1 MAAAVQNGSAAADA
15 ELQAV
20 PEMAA
25 ADVLKRLVCGHCM
38 KCPMNSKAE
47 LRRCSGCRDQAFC
60 ARGADGEQT
69 SARCHKDGWKAHKP
83 VCKDTQKQQR
93 EEAARAAAATRAAQ
107 EAAAAV
113 AAVAAAAAAAAAVAA
128 AAERLALEAAAKK
141 AKKEAKAKKERDRK
155 TEQKK
160 RRAMKEKQQQ

>member
-1 MAAAVQNGSAAADA
+1 MAAAVRDGSAAADA

-20 PEMAA
+20 PELAA

-60 ARGADGEQT
+60 ARGADGEKT

-83 VCKDTQKQQR
+83 VCKEAQRQQQAR
-93 EEAARAAAATRAAQ
+93 SKAAKAAKAAKEVTSKVAS
-107 EAAAAV
+107 AV
-113 AAVAAAAAAAAAVAA
+113 AAVAAAAAAA
-128 AAERLALEAAAKK
+128 EAAQTAGEG
-141 AKKEAKAKKERDRK
+141 AAKANEGAKGKKQRSSRKKDPERRK
-155 TEQKK
+155 
-160 RRAMKEKQQQ
+160 